1 MRAAFVLL
9 FIAACT
15 EQPSF
20 SMTTAASTVGDY
32 DGGGCTTEVVLG
44 LSRQIAEQ
52 AGCTDPSSFVTLE
65 GIPGIAFDD
74 AAVLPFLVKD
84 ARDDLAKVAATSSLE
99 VSSALRTVAQ
109 QYLLYRWYEQGL
121 CGITAAATPGTSNH
135 EGGRAVD
142 LDNYA
147 DRIDAMAAFGWAHD
161 VPGDDVHFDHTASAD
176 DRGQDIAAFQTLWNV
191 NHPTD
196 VIDEDGAYGPETEA
210 RLVQAPATGFATGP
224 SCDTTTP
231 PPAPLHAPNT
241 IEESFA
247 SPAAAEGCDAG
258 GGSSGLFALL
268 IWLAFSAARR
278 YTGRMWRTNTEP
290 PSAGHSTSAS
300 PPCC

>member
-1 MRAAFVLL
+1 MRRRVRLRERCVQVTARAFVLL
-9 FIAACT
+9 VAACT
-15 EQPSF
+15 EQPVLS
-20 SMTTAASTVGDY
+20 TTEAASTVGDY
-32 DGGGCTTEVVLG
+32 EGGGCTTEVVLG

-52 AGCTDPSSFVTLE
+52 AGCSDPNSFVTLE

-176 DRGQDIAAFQTLWNV
+176 DRGQDIAAFQTLWNA

-196 VIDEDGAYGPETEA
+196 VIDEDGEYGPETEA

-224 SCDTTTP
+224 SCDTTP
-231 PPAPLHAPNT
+231 PPPPPIKAQDT

-247 SPAAAEGCDAG
+247 SPADADGCNAS
-258 GGSSGLFALL
+258 GGSCGLLTPL
-268 IWLAFSAARR
+268 IWLAFRR
-278 YTGRMWRTNTEP
+278 KRRSYTG
-290 PSAGHSTSAS
+290 
-300 PPCC
+300 